1 MVETTNQKRQ
11 RFIKKWVNELSDKLK
26 KPKDDLLSDG
36 LMADDF
42 GSHNVF
48 IEYEDGSSS
57 HFKNAFFVEN
67 DKEYGIFTEHCD
79 YHEFN
84 KEWLNKIEEEAT
96 LATAVGE
103 INQKLEKIINEQK
116 EIKTT
121 CQKCEEKINKLQEFQ
136 EINDM
141 RSQAFYKELN
151 DVKKC
156 LIMLYDK
163 LY

>member
-1 MVETTNQKRQ
+1 M
-11 RFIKKWVNELSDKLK
+11 
-26 KPKDDLLSDG
+26 
-36 LMADDF
+36 
-42 GSHNVF
+42 
-48 IEYEDGSSS
+48 
-57 HFKNAFFVEN
+57 
-67 DKEYGIFTEHCD
+67 
-79 YHEFN
+79 
-84 KEWLNKIEEEAT
+84 KIEGEAT
-96 LATAVGE
+96 LATAIEE

-156 LIMLYDK
+156 LIIQDMLIK
-163 LY
+163 LLKKKLN

>member
-1 MVETTNQKRQ
+1 M
-11 RFIKKWVNELSDKLK
+11 
-26 KPKDDLLSDG
+26 
-36 LMADDF
+36 
-42 GSHNVF
+42 
-48 IEYEDGSSS
+48 
-57 HFKNAFFVEN
+57 
-67 DKEYGIFTEHCD
+67 
-79 YHEFN
+79 
-84 KEWLNKIEEEAT
+84 KIEGEAT
-96 LATAVGE
+96 LATAIEE

>member
-1 MVETTNQKRQ
+1 M
-11 RFIKKWVNELSDKLK
+11 
-26 KPKDDLLSDG
+26 
-36 LMADDF
+36 
-42 GSHNVF
+42 
-48 IEYEDGSSS
+48 
-57 HFKNAFFVEN
+57 
-67 DKEYGIFTEHCD
+67 
-79 YHEFN
+79 
-84 KEWLNKIEEEAT
+84 KIEEEAT
-96 LATAVGE
+96 LATAVGK

>member
-1 MVETTNQKRQ
+1 M
-11 RFIKKWVNELSDKLK
+11 
-26 KPKDDLLSDG
+26 
-36 LMADDF
+36 
-42 GSHNVF
+42 
-48 IEYEDGSSS
+48 
-57 HFKNAFFVEN
+57 
-67 DKEYGIFTEHCD
+67 
-79 YHEFN
+79 
-84 KEWLNKIEEEAT
+84 KIEGEAT
-96 LATAVGE
+96 LTTAIEE

>member
-1 MVETTNQKRQ
+1 M
-11 RFIKKWVNELSDKLK
+11 
-26 KPKDDLLSDG
+26 
-36 LMADDF
+36 
-42 GSHNVF
+42 
-48 IEYEDGSSS
+48 
-57 HFKNAFFVEN
+57 
-67 DKEYGIFTEHCD
+67 
-79 YHEFN
+79 
-84 KEWLNKIEEEAT
+84 KIEEEAT

-151 DVKKC
+151 EGKKC

-163 LY
+163 LYEKK

>member
-1 MVETTNQKRQ
+1 M
-11 RFIKKWVNELSDKLK
+11 
-26 KPKDDLLSDG
+26 
-36 LMADDF
+36 
-42 GSHNVF
+42 
-48 IEYEDGSSS
+48 
-57 HFKNAFFVEN
+57 
-67 DKEYGIFTEHCD
+67 
-79 YHEFN
+79 
-84 KEWLNKIEEEAT
+84 KIEEEET
-96 LATAVGE
+96 LATAVRE

-141 RSQAFYKELN
+141 RSQAFYKELD

>member
-1 MVETTNQKRQ
+1 M
-11 RFIKKWVNELSDKLK
+11 
-26 KPKDDLLSDG
+26 
-36 LMADDF
+36 
-42 GSHNVF
+42 
-48 IEYEDGSSS
+48 
-57 HFKNAFFVEN
+57 
-67 DKEYGIFTEHCD
+67 
-79 YHEFN
+79 
-84 KEWLNKIEEEAT
+84 KIEGEAT
-96 LATAVGE
+96 LATAIEE

-136 EINDM
+136 GINDM

>member
-1 MVETTNQKRQ
+1 M
-11 RFIKKWVNELSDKLK
+11 
-26 KPKDDLLSDG
+26 
-36 LMADDF
+36 
-42 GSHNVF
+42 
-48 IEYEDGSSS
+48 
-57 HFKNAFFVEN
+57 
-67 DKEYGIFTEHCD
+67 
-79 YHEFN
+79 
-84 KEWLNKIEEEAT
+84 KIEGEAT
-96 LATAVGE
+96 LATAIEE
-103 INQKLEKIINEQK
+103 INQKLEKVINEQK

-136 EINDM
+136 EIKDM

>member
-1 MVETTNQKRQ
+1 M
-11 RFIKKWVNELSDKLK
+11 
-26 KPKDDLLSDG
+26 
-36 LMADDF
+36 
-42 GSHNVF
+42 
-48 IEYEDGSSS
+48 
-57 HFKNAFFVEN
+57 
-67 DKEYGIFTEHCD
+67 
-79 YHEFN
+79 
-84 KEWLNKIEEEAT
+84 KIEGEAT
-96 LATAVGE
+96 LATAIEE

-121 CQKCEEKINKLQEFQ
+121 CQKCEEKINKLQEFK

-156 LIMLYDK
+156 LIMWYDK

>member
-1 MVETTNQKRQ
+1 MR
-11 RFIKKWVNELSDKLK
+11 RL
-26 KPKDDLLSDG
+26 
-36 LMADDF
+36 
-42 GSHNVF
+42 
-48 IEYEDGSSS
+48 Y
-57 HFKNAFFVEN
+57 
-67 DKEYGIFTEHCD
+67 
-79 YHEFN
+79 
-84 KEWLNKIEEEAT
+84 WLQE
-96 LATAVGE
+96 E

>member
-1 MVETTNQKRQ
+1 M
-11 RFIKKWVNELSDKLK
+11 
-26 KPKDDLLSDG
+26 
-36 LMADDF
+36 
-42 GSHNVF
+42 
-48 IEYEDGSSS
+48 
-57 HFKNAFFVEN
+57 
-67 DKEYGIFTEHCD
+67 
-79 YHEFN
+79 
-84 KEWLNKIEEEAT
+84 KIEGEAT
-96 LATAVGE
+96 LATAIEV
-103 INQKLEKIINEQK
+103 ISQKLEKIINEQK

>member
-1 MVETTNQKRQ
+1 M
-11 RFIKKWVNELSDKLK
+11 
-26 KPKDDLLSDG
+26 
-36 LMADDF
+36 
-42 GSHNVF
+42 
-48 IEYEDGSSS
+48 
-57 HFKNAFFVEN
+57 
-67 DKEYGIFTEHCD
+67 
-79 YHEFN
+79 
-84 KEWLNKIEEEAT
+84 KIEEEAT

-121 CQKCEEKINKLQEFQ
+121 CQKCEEKIKKLQEFQ